1 MIKMGIINLSIDDE
15 TKNKLEKIM
24 KQKGYK
30 DINTFIVETI
40 KKEIDL
46 EVIPIPKKEKKDVLH
61 EKEVIKKLSDFSEKL
76 SEIKSQNEKVRILIE
91 FDEFLK
97 NHKEIIKDK
106 CPNLLVSVLNSL

>member
-15 TKNKLEKIM
+15 TKNKIEKIV
-24 KQKGYK
+24 KQKGFK

-46 EVIPIPKKEKKDVLH
+46 EVIPFPKEEKKKFLH
-61 EKEVIKKLSDFSEKL
+61 EKEVIKQLSYFSEKL
-76 SEIKSQNEKVRILIE
+76 SEIKSKNEKVRILVE
-91 FDEFLK
+91 FDRFLK
-97 NHKEIIKDK
+97 NNKEIIKDK